1 MSNVLLVIA
10 TILFVLALFAVTAG
24 PLAPIELVYLG
35 LACFAAAHLPLP

>member
-1 MSNVLLVIA
+1 MSVVLLIIA
-10 TILFVLALFAVTAG
+10 IVFFVVAALGTAIG